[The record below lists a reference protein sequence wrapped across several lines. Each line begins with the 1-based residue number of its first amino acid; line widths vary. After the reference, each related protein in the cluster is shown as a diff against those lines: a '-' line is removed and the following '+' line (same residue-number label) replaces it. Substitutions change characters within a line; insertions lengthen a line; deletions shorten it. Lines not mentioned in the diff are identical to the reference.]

1 MRFYGWLLV
10 AAGCVIGW
18 EGINKWSGLANL
30 QGNPFLPL
38 AENLAMLT
46 IGLAFTAFV
55 AGLGLLAAGKHKHTD
70 EGYPEGY
77 RSSKKKPKN
86 QTPPSDPAQ

>member
-1 MRFYGWLLV
+1 
-10 AAGCVIGW
+10 
-18 EGINKWSGLANL
+18 
-30 QGNPFLPL
+30 
-38 AENLAMLT
+38 MLT